1 MRPECECDSDCLIL
15 RKLNSEQI
23 GLVIFATAVTGLDS
37 CISQFSTYKAPN
49 TKVYTRNKTGQKA
62 PSHSQRFTTS
72 AVISSAVSIIMGA
85 FFGQHG
91 KSVDTINAIF

>member
-1 MRPECECDSDCLIL
+1 MRPECECDCLIL
-15 RKLNSEQI
+15 LKLNSEQI
-23 GLVIFATAVTGLDS
+23 VIFATAVTGLDS